1 MYFSG
6 KTNGE
11 RAKAIALVTLMILLP
26 WGANQSPPSDLEMK
40 ETDYIDTNYISS
52 KSWGVNGSND
62 TGWIV
67 LDATGSDPENG
78 TPALSDFFMEFAP
91 GAVIDNLTFEVAVN
105 GSDGYWANQPQIA
118 VMDTQTSV
126 LDWSGRGDL
135 GRQNAFSDNS
145 PSLLDGILDSSLKPN
160 TISDASW
167 QIPTG
172 IEITDLV
179 IQALRPVDPKLSFSP
194 IEVSI
199 HGSAY
204 NPFDG
209 RLYILVDDDLL
220 VLDDNANKRI
230 IDIIPDISGRSIATD
245 PNRDML
251 YIGNE
256 DGNVT
261 AMGLSDSGYV
271 SDFPEEVNSSM
282 TDPILALETDIFGV
296 LWGASDCSIHY
307 LMPAKG
313 SLWKSLDFCSTSQE
327 ETPLELYIDGRTL
340 FLATEDHGIRVIEY
354 NVSSGDST
362 SIVIE
367 RNIVW
372 DDSNLLSGNS
382 IADIAVSDDILYIA
396 TSDSGIDRFD
406 ISSESWVPSWTSSN
420 WLSSDI
426 TIGLAVTP
434 GWLYILGE
442 QQVQMYDTDVL
453 LFSSEISLSDL
464 GLSGSGNSISPW
476 PGGQSRSPSD
486 SLAIIG
492 DSSGTMGR
500 VLGDVS
506 DGSFPLVSSPSI
518 EDAQITA
525 IIDDGDAGEFWI
537 ASGTII
543 DMMDKRDNLWK
554 EPVDISDS
562 IPSIDSGEVSIT
574 SIEQDEDGWVW
585 IGTSGSGVHR
595 LSNVDGS
602 HFGKIQGT
610 NSESITSLAFD
621 SNTATLV
628 IGHSDAGISL
638 YSTDSNNVIGTFSES
653 EGLDSD
659 RIRDIATRFGIAYI
673 ATEDAGVM
681 RIDLSTPEII
691 GSWQSLGVDNLDT
704 APVAVDGEVIY
715 LGLPGLGIL
724 LIDRLTSDIVDL
736 WTPDDPNGIPDED
749 VNTLALDFFG
759 GLLVGSEV
767 QNTGANSNGGLAR
780 WDGSNWQLLPTSIP
794 GWNNDP
800 FEFYDVSSDAN
811 GVYAG
816 TNRGACMWNWPDP
829 NNPQSQFTLEDCWTS
844 GGNGGGGGG
853 GDGMP
858 SRFVIAVDPIG
869 PDLLYAGT
877 TEGAAVINTS
887 NGTVVEVWTAGDDT
901 ERARAHKYLDTLYLG
916 FENLGIARFNLTS
929 GNWLSSWDG
938 SQGILEDDD
947 VTVLIEGREEGTM
960 WAGGDFGLTLI
971 DSGQRHCPSS
981 VG

>member
-1 MYFSG
+1 MYASG
-6 KTNGE
+6 KTTGE
-11 RAKAIALVTLMILLP
+11 RAKAIALVSLMILLP

-40 ETDYIDTNYISS
+40 ESDYIDTNYISS

-105 GSDGYWANQPQIA
+105 GSDGYWVNQPQIA

-145 PSLLDGILDSSLKPN
+145 PSLVDGILDSSLKPN

-230 IDIIPDISGRSIATD
+230 IDIIPDIFGRSIATD

-251 YIGNE
+251 YIGDE
-256 DGNVT
+256 GGNVT
-261 AMGLSDSGYV
+261 AMGLSDSDYV
-271 SDFPEEVNSSM
+271 SDFPEEINSSM
-282 TDPILALETDIFGV
+282 TDPILALATDIFGV
-296 LWGASDCSIHY
+296 LWGASECSIHY

-313 SLWKSLDFCSTSQE
+313 SLWKSLDFCSTFQE
-327 ETPLELYIDGRTL
+327 ETPLELYIDGRNL

-354 NVSSGDST
+354 NVSSGDPT

-367 RNIVW
+367 RNVVW

-426 TIGLAVTP
+426 TIGLAITP

-442 QQVQMYDTDVL
+442 QQVQTYDTDVL

-500 VLGDVS
+500 ILGDVS

-525 IIDDGDAGEFWI
+525 IIDDGEAGEFWI

-562 IPSIDSGEVSIT
+562 IPSIESGEVSIT

-829 NNPQSQFTLEDCWTS
+829 NNPQSQFTLEDCWTT

-901 ERARAHKYLDTLYLG
+901 ERARVHKYLDTLYLG

-938 SQGILEDDD
+938 SQGILDDDD

-971 DSGQRHCPSS
+971 
-981 VG
+981 